1 MLKPLTGK
9 VSCFVVI
16 VIVCLCF
23 VSLAIPQFV
32 LLNHINSLRLSSEHS
47 GMVLTLRT
55 DDATLAALPSPYSL
69 VVDPSV
75 WATSP
80 LAVVVRHVFCGLFY
94 FFFLLVMLP
103 SEIPKLPTDTPQ

>member
-1 MLKPLTGK
+1 M
-9 VSCFVVI
+9 
-16 VIVCLCF
+16 
-23 VSLAIPQFV
+23 

-69 VVDPSV
+69 VVDASI
-75 WATSP
+75 WATSL
-80 LAVVVRHVFCGLFY
+80 LAVAVRHVFCAF
-94 FFFLLVMLP
+94 FFFLPVVLP